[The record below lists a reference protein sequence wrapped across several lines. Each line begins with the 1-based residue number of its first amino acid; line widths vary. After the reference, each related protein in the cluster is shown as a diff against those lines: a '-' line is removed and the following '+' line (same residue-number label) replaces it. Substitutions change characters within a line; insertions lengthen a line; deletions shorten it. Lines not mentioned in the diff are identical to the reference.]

1 MYLKELEEHKEN
13 AGNNT
18 SLLDSFLNS
27 SSIEK
32 REIEGREDEGKRVS
46 ILEKVN
52 QVDDD
57 AFLEEANPSQPAH
70 LDSDVVKIEV
80 TDGRVVEMKQSEDV
94 YGGSYIQRDQNVETF
109 ESFEDGIEVL
119 SLAHA
124 IEKYD
129 WFGSFLFPY
138 SWIASK
144 YMWRALSK
152 EKNDITRAVAE
163 NDVTVEFLA
172 RHNK

>member
-1 MYLKELEEHKEN
+1 MHSSRKWREKWGIGYLKELEEQEEN
-13 AGNNT
+13 GGNTT

-32 REIEGREDEGKRVS
+32 REIEGKEVGGKRVS

-57 AFLEEANPSQPAH
+57 AFLEETNLSQPAQ

-80 TDGRVVEMKQSEDV
+80 TDGKIVEMRWSEDV
-94 YGGSYIQRDQNVETF
+94 YGGSYVQRDQSVETF

-129 WFGSFLFPY
+129 WFGSFQFPR
-138 SWIASK
+138 S
-144 YMWRALSK
+144 
-152 EKNDITRAVAE
+152 
-163 NDVTVEFLA
+163 
-172 RHNK
+172 